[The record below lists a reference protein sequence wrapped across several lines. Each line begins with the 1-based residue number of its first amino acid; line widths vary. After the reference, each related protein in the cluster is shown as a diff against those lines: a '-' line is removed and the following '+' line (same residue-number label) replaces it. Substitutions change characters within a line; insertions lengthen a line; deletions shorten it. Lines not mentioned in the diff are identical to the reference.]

1 MSEPCSTAMIAIR
14 GGALSHTQIAALD
27 VKNLDGKV
35 AKEEATTPVLKR
47 LADGQVPKN
56 LGEPSAHGG
65 MRCVAGMFRV

>member
-14 GGALSHTQIAALD
+14 GGALSHTQDAALD

-35 AKEEATTPVLKR
+35 AKEEATPPVLKR